1 MVPKQWFSIRTFC
14 KQEQITHRKEIKSF
28 SFENVMTRLLSSLG
42 TGNKYFRQSLTL
54 SPSLELKFS
63 KIK

>member
-1 MVPKQWFSIRTFC
+1 MSNKAILGPHSLANKN
-14 KQEQITHRKEIKSF
+14 QITHRNEIKSF

-42 TGNKYFRQSLTL
+42 TGNRYFRQSLTL